1 MSDVLSKHSI
11 FVSLLL
17 VLRFMLFLQS
27 LCFARV
33 VPSTSVFCLCCSFN
47 PCVLLALFL
56 RSLCVACVFPSIP
69 VVFFFCSCA
78 VPSIPVFCLCCSF
91 NCCVFHVLFL
101 QSLCF
106 ACVVPSI
113 PVFCFC
119 CSFNP
124 CVLLVLFPRS
134 LCFTCV
140 APPVPVLCEFELQ
153 LKFVSF
159 TRSFRNLPVATTSV
173 AIPTTRKAPRGV
185 MLTLHVPG
193 NPCAAWQ
200 SAVSSVPS

>member
-1 MSDVLSKHSI
+1 MIALISLNSDIFPNLLPIPFWTWRGKEPSDGSNVWMSDVLSKHSI

-78 VPSIPVFCLCCSF
+78 VPSIPVFCLCCS
-91 NCCVFHVLFL
+91 LD
-101 QSLCF
+101 
-106 ACVVPSI
+106 
-113 PVFCFC
+113 
-119 CSFNP
+119 P
-124 CVLLVLFPRS
+124 CVLLVLLLRS
-134 LCFTCV
+134 LCFASLNCSWNSFHLRAVSGTCRW
-140 APPVPVLCEFELQ
+140 PQLLSQSRRLEKRPVVLCWHCTYQEIHVQ
-153 LKFVSF
+153 LGKV
-159 TRSFRNLPVATTSV
+159 
-173 AIPTTRKAPRGV
+173 
-185 MLTLHVPG
+185 
-193 NPCAAWQ
+193 Q
-200 SAVSSVPS
+200 